1 MLGITMTKARGR
13 ESIAR
18 IVNDHRAEYDLIT
31 SVHIHIGNGE
41 VMETIT
47 KPRRI
52 AVVAIPA
59 PTLRQLVG
67 LLVHIEGTELM
78 TRVTTTSQEDA
89 GITTIQIRC
98 TKVMLGGTV
107 ARIAGTPHR
116 SIVALATFKTR

>member
-1 MLGITMTKARGR
+1 MLSITMTKARGR

-18 IVNDHRAEYDLIT
+18 IVDHHGAEYDLIT
-31 SVHIHIGNGE
+31 SIHIHIGNGE

-67 LLVHIEGTELM
+67 LLVHIKGTELM
-78 TRVTTTSQEDA
+78 ARITATSQEDT

-98 TKVMLGGTV
+98 TKVMLGCTV
-107 ARIAGTPHR
+107 ACIVSTPNR
-116 SIVALATFKTR
+116 SIVALATLKTR